1 MTTQKMEKAYMAFKV
16 ARDARDA
23 AQREY
28 DEAWAVYSELANTN
42 EADDDDA
49 ENRRIGG
56 TR

>member
-42 EADDDDA
+42 APDDYDA
-49 ENRRIGG
+49 EDRHIGG